1 MKKLIKSKDKNN
13 IGKLNY
19 MDFSKWLGNSIHQSE
34 GFYFRHDS
42 IKNPQYERFMH
53 IEDLNKA
60 EDKLQANICLIK
72 GDDVEDKILEKIKF

>member
-1 MKKLIKSKDKNN
+1 
-13 IGKLNY
+13 
-19 MDFSKWLGNSIHQSE
+19 
-34 GFYFRHDS
+34 
-42 IKNPQYERFMH
+42 MH